1 MISTSLRCART
12 TGLALALALVVSGV
26 AASAQAAVVF
36 PAPGRMQFSDLP
48 AQVPAGHTFTL
59 REVMPYAIFGAEL
72 ALQRRSPTG
81 AWQTLV
87 AAPPR
92 PHVVWLHWRVPATW
106 HGAQMTVRFVMT
118 ERGGQ
123 VLAVSGLYA
132 MGVSG

>member
-1 MISTSLRCART
+1 MIYSWLRAART
-12 TGLALALALVVSGV
+12 TGLALAFALVVLGL

-36 PAPGRMQFSDLP
+36 PTPGRMQFSDLP

-59 REVMPYAIFGAEL
+59 REVMPFAIFGAEV
-72 ALQRRSPTG
+72 ALQRQSATG

-87 AAPPR
+87 SAPPR
-92 PHVVWLHWRVPATW
+92 PRVVWLHWRVPAGW
-106 HGAQMTVRFVMT
+106 RGSQMTVRFVMT

-123 VLAVSGLYA
+123 MLALSGNYA